1 MLIKN
6 LKGLLAVATLSLVAG
21 CSTPCAPGGLCAPGQ
36 ANTSASPV
44 ASPAPAFPGT
54 QPAAPAVQT
63 SPVEAPPPARQDS
76 APVTRIGLLLPLSSP
91 ILGQAAEAVRAG
103 FMAGYE
109 RDRTGFAVNV
119 VPTGD
124 APQEA
129 LDAYTRAVA
138 SNDIVVGPL
147 ARSAVA
153 AIAAGA
159 AITKPTVALNDP
171 QLGRALPPQML
182 VIGLSIE
189 DEARQVADWA
199 AAEHPNG
206 RAWVLTGTSAWQ
218 RRTAD
223 AFAARWRQLGYN
235 STVIEIPVIDGYV
248 DGNFLADLR
257 ARLDSDAPDLMFAAL
272 DASALRQVRSSL
284 GTSLPT
290 YGASSVNPG
299 LAPDQVAPELNGV
312 RVLDLPWQVQPHHPA
327 VMVYPRPLG
336 AQSLDM
342 ERLYALGIDAFRVVR
357 EIAQQP
363 GRPFELDGVTG
374 KLRVE
379 AAPSG
384 NGGPTFRRTESQV
397 IYQDG
402 SFQPFQPGY

>member
-1 MLIKN
+1 
-6 LKGLLAVATLSLVAG
+6 
-21 CSTPCAPGGLCAPGQ
+21 
-36 ANTSASPV
+36 
-44 ASPAPAFPGT
+44 
-54 QPAAPAVQT
+54 
-63 SPVEAPPPARQDS
+63 
-76 APVTRIGLLLPLSSP
+76 LLPLSSP
-91 ILGQAAEAVRAG
+91 ILGQAAESVRAG

-109 RDRTGFAVNV
+109 RDRAGFAVNV

-138 SNDIVVGPL
+138 NNDIVVGPL

-153 AIAAGA
+153 AVATGA
-159 AITKPTVALNDP
+159 AVTKPTVALNDP
-171 QLGRALPPQML
+171 QLGRALPHQML

-199 AAEHPNG
+199 AAEHPSG
-206 RAWVLTGTSAWQ
+206 RAWVLTGASAWQ

-223 AFAARWRQLGYN
+223 AFSARWRQLGYDSN
-235 STVIEIPVIDGYV
+235 IIEIPVTDGYV

-284 GTSLPT
+284 GTSLPA

-299 LAPDQVAPELNGV
+299 LAPEQVAPELNGV
-312 RVLDLPWQVQPHHPA
+312 RVLDLPWQVQPNHPA
-327 VMVYPRPLG
+327 VMVYPRPVA

-357 EIAQQP
+357 EITLQP

-379 AAPSG
+379 AAAPG
-384 NGGPTFRRTESQV
+384 NGGPRFHRTESRA

-402 SFQPFQPGY
+402 SFQAFEPIY